1 MKILITSL
9 NSKFIHLNLAIRYLK
24 KYLMVS
30 DKINVSI
37 EEFTINQSNDFI
49 VKKIIMSKIDVV
61 AFSVYIWNVE
71 KTLEIISVIKKINKN
86 ITIIVGGPEVSYD
99 SFGVLEKNSEI
110 DFVVMGE
117 GEIAFNLLI
126 QSIFKGKEFKNIEG
140 IAYRNNNKI
149 VVNQKS
155 PLLDISDLIF
165 PYDLPFDKNKM
176 IYYETSRGCPYNCS
190 YCISST
196 IKGVRYKN
204 IHLVKKDLKLFLDN
218 NVKIVKF
225 VDRTFN
231 VDKIRSLEIIK
242 YIIDN
247 DNGVSTFHFELSP
260 NLIDDDWIKMLE
272 GIRNDFIQFEI
283 GIQSIHS
290 ETLKAVNRSVVYLDV
305 KNKIKKVTSLENV
318 HVHLDLIA
326 GLPYE
331 NYTKFME
338 SFDQVYSLKADHFQ
352 LGFLKILKGSKIRTQ
367 SDKFGYIYNNKAPYE
382 IILNDFVNY
391 NDILKLKD
399 IEQLLEDYYNSH
411 HFEYTLKY
419 IVTKFE
425 KPSVFYE
432 EFSNYWNEK
441 ELYDEKHKLINL
453 FIILFEFVNK
463 VDLIE
468 LNLIKDLMKMDYY
481 RKKRYKEKEFFG
493 EDSMGI
499 SKNDFH
505 KFLQNKDNIK
515 KYMPQFINYRAKDIM
530 KYVDFF
536 PFDYDIISDGY
547 KKEKNTIYFDYKH
560 NKFGKIMIGDMYE

>member
-1 MKILITSL
+1 MKVLITSL
-9 NSKFIHLNLAIRYLK
+9 NSKFIHLNLAIRYLE

-30 DKINVSI
+30 DEINVKI

-49 VKKIIMSKIDVV
+49 VKKIIMSKIDAV

-99 SFGVLEKNSEI
+99 SYDVLEKNSEI

-117 GEIAFNLLI
+117 GELAFNLLI
-126 QSIFKGKEFKNIEG
+126 QSLSKGKEYKNIKG
-140 IAYRNNNKI
+140 IAYRNNNEII
-149 VVNQKS
+149 VNEKS
-155 PLLDISDLIF
+155 PLLDISNLMF
-165 PYDLPFDKNKM
+165 PYDLPLDKNKM

-204 IHLVKKDLKLFLDN
+204 IDLVKKDLKLFLDN
-218 NVKIVKF
+218 KVKIVKF

-231 VDKIRSLEIIK
+231 VDKKRSLEIIK

-247 DNGVSTFHFELSP
+247 DNGISTFHFELSP
-260 NLIDDDWIKMLE
+260 NLIDEDWIKILK
-272 GIRNDFIQFEI
+272 GIRKDFIQFEI

-290 ETLKAVNRSVVYLDV
+290 EVLKAVNRNVIYLDI

-352 LGFLKILKGSKIRTQ
+352 LGFLKILKGSKIRTE

-382 IILNDFVNY
+382 IVSNDFVNY

-399 IEQLLEDYYNSH
+399 IEQLLEYYYNSH
-411 HFEYTLKY
+411 HFEYSIEY
-419 IVTKFE
+419 IVSKFE

-432 EFSNYWNEK
+432 EFSDYWNGK
-441 ELYDEKHKLINL
+441 ELYDEKYKLINL
-453 FIILFEFVNK
+453 FIILFEFVSK
-463 VDLIE
+463 IGLKE
-468 LNLIKDLMKMDYY
+468 LDLIKDLMKMDYY
-481 RKKRYKEKEFFG
+481 RKKRYKEKDFFG
-493 EDSMGI
+493 KDSADV

-505 KFLQNKDNIK
+505 KFLQNEDNVE
-515 KYMPQFINYRAKDIM
+515 KYMPQFINYKAKDIM

-536 PFDYDIISDGY
+536 SFDYDIISDGY
-547 KKEKNTIYFDYKH
+547 GKKKNIIYFDYK
-560 NKFGKIMIGDMYE
+560 NDKFGKIMMGEEYE